1 MPLELAKL
9 ANLTVLDLSGNELT
23 GCIPE
28 SAADLAV
35 LGQMSC
41 DPRDALVALYKS
53 TGGPNWKNNDN
64 WLSDAPIGEWYGVT
78 TNSKGD
84 IVQLSLGE
92 NGLKGEIPPE
102 LGYLRSL
109 GRLDLYE
116 NELSGQI
123 PPLGELSNLV
133 GLALY
138 SNEMTGRIPPEL
150 GRLSKP
156 STYTSAKTDFRFG
169 QSLLARVEC
178 MGKQADRGDTSG
190 VGQAYETGM
199 ALISQ

>member
-1 MPLELAKL
+1 M
-9 ANLTVLDLSGNELT
+9 T

-123 PPLGELSNLV
+123 PPELGELSNLV

-138 SNEMTGRIPPEL
+138 TNEMTGSDSPRTVGDFPN
-150 GRLSKP
+150 S
-156 STYTSAKTDFRFG
+156 STYTSAKTD
-169 QSLLARVEC
+169 
-178 MGKQADRGDTSG
+178 
-190 VGQAYETGM
+190 
-199 ALISQ
+199 